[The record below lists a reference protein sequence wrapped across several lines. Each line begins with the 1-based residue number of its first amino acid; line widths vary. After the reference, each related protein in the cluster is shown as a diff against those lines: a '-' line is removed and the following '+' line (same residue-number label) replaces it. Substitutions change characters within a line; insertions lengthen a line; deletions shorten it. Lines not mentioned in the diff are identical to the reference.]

1 MRHRITIYSVDSS
14 AQDAA
19 GQPADVETELAA
31 QWASIEPLTGRE
43 SWLLPQAV
51 LDRMKPR
58 SMSGGAGGDD
68 GLLYATGHDHT
79 ELYALRVPATGER
92 LELVA
97 TLPIP
102 FEGQA
107 IAWDPKDK
115 RLLWGISRKDRK
127 AIAVRIPA
135 VK

>member
-1 MRHRITIYSVDSS
+1 
-14 AQDAA
+14 
-19 GQPADVETELAA
+19 
-31 QWASIEPLTGRE
+31 
-43 SWLLPQAV
+43 V
-51 LDRMKPR
+51 LERMKPM
-58 SMSGGAGGDD
+58 SMSGGAWGDD

-79 ELYALRVPATGER
+79 ELYALRVPAQGER
-92 LELVA
+92 LELVT

-107 IAWDPKDK
+107 IAWDPKEK

-127 AIAVRIPA
+127 AIAVRIPP